1 MIGGRQEP
9 SSGGRLNPLVGCQPG
24 PQLIG
29 GWKGVQLAFEA
40 GQKVKLHKAM
50 AVGCVCERKAEDL
63 RVVLG
68 LLEPIAGGPVAGLC
82 LDHGDGHVGPVTQ
95 QIVGSLAR
103 PSTRAGAGD
112 DDAAIGERYLL
123 AQTMRLVV
131 PTSLLQLWDDQ
142 PTAGIGFVWHRQ
154 FQINVQKLWP
164 RREHGLM
171 SRQEMI
177 LLARV
182 TTLETTAGGPEAA
195 RLARP
200 EEDPQAVA
208 TGASSCFSRPPRN
221 HSHEP
226 SFVWKLS
233 M

>member
-1 MIGGRQEP
+1 MGG
-9 SSGGRLNPLVGCQPG
+9 QPR
-24 PQLIG
+24 PQLLRG
-29 GWKGVQLAFEA
+29 RKGLQLAFEA
-40 GQKVKLHKAM
+40 GEVVKFDNAV
-50 AVGCVCERKAEDL
+50 AVGCIRERKAEDL

-68 LLEPIAGGPVAGLC
+68 LLKSIARGQVAGLG
-82 LDHGDGHVGPVTQ
+82 LDDAERHVGPVAEQ
-95 QIVGSLAR
+95 VVGSLAR
-103 PSTRAGAGD
+103 PATRTGPGD
-112 DDAAIGERYLL
+112 DDATVGEGHLL
-123 AQTMRLVV
+123 AQAMRLVV

-142 PTAGIGFVWHRQ
+142 PTAGIGFIWHRL

-164 RREHGLM
+164 RREHILM

-182 TTLETTAGGPEAA
+182 TALETTTGGPQAA
-195 RLARP
+195 RLAIP
-200 EEDPQAVA
+200 EEGRQAVA
-208 TGASSCFSRPPRN
+208 AAAPSCFSRPPRN